1 MTAHDLDESDPG
13 RPSGTAVQASGQLEH
28 LAEGVAALAD
38 RAGADGAARLI
49 RHVNRPASAVARV
62 CVLGGM
68 NVGKSSLINQLA
80 GARCLPVSIHPT
92 SLAVPTL
99 VRASERP
106 VGAVEALE
114 GPLRVVSAGPDASW
128 LADAGL
134 ELVETPNWDAWS
146 LVRGGDHSGR
156 SEHRVGD
163 LLASAVS
170 SCDVIVI
177 VTSAPRALPAS
188 DVSRL
193 KALAGQPHCPPLL
206 VVVTRLDEMETAAEA
221 DDVMQRVRHQ
231 VALTAADVHV
241 TAGPGRLGEESEERL
256 EHCRT
261 LLAVLGTTHRRTGM
275 RARRRAQ
282 LLLATCELISSA
294 AERAMAAE
302 AGPDDPAR
310 TSAAAAWQ
318 AARTTALV
326 NWISLSAA
334 LDERRD
340 ELLGRITAQS
350 DHLRALCLRRLT
362 RELSQ
367 GQDAREFVRLRV
379 VPEVGVALQ
388 KVEGRITEQVEQALE
403 ADARWLQEALAAH
416 RSAAEQ
422 LSGIPEQRTT
432 GPIPDGRPSVWA
444 ERGSRTDAD
453 DRNTADPSKRS
464 AATEGS
470 ALIPEL
476 VGAGLQALLGSLV
489 PDAVAGLVGAAGTAL
504 AGDAFA
510 RRREQALDATINDL
524 QRAVDAGF
532 AEHLTTVAQR
542 LDRLYTR
549 LEARARE
556 GDEQWWRV
564 NGAAFAA
571 RPNSRGHWLTL
582 LEESR
587 ALRRSVRELVT
598 TWDEV

>member
-1 MTAHDLDESDPG
+1 MRA
-13 RPSGTAVQASGQLEH
+13 RGQLEH
-28 LAEGVAALAD
+28 LAEQVAALAD

-49 RHVNRPASAVARV
+49 RHVNRPAPAAARV
-62 CVLGGM
+62 CVMGGM
-68 NVGKSSLINQLA
+68 NAGKSSLINQLA

-146 LVRGGDHSGR
+146 LARGGDHSGHG
-156 SEHRVGD
+156 EHRAGD

-170 SCDVIVI
+170 GCDVILI

-206 VVVTRLDEMETAAEA
+206 VVVTRLDEIENAAEA
-221 DDVMQRVRHQ
+221 DDVVRRVRHQ
-231 VALTAADVHV
+231 VALTAADAHV
-241 TAGPGRLGEESEERL
+241 LAGPGRLGEENEERL
-256 EHCRT
+256 EHCRS
-261 LLAVLGTTHRRTGM
+261 LLAVLATTHRRTGM

-310 TSAAAAWQ
+310 AGAAAAWQ

-340 ELLGRITAQS
+340 ELLGRITAEF
-350 DHLRALCLRRLT
+350 DRLRALCLRRLA

-367 GQDAREFVRLRV
+367 GQDAPEFVRLRV

-388 KVEGRITEQVEQALE
+388 KAEGWITEQVEQALE
-403 ADARWLQEALAAH
+403 ADAQWLQEALAAH
-416 RSAAEQ
+416 RPAAEL
-422 LSGIPEQRTT
+422 LSGIPEQRPT
-432 GPIPDGRPSVWA
+432 GQIADGPPSVWA
-444 ERGSRTDAD
+444 DRGGRTDAD
-453 DRNTADPSKRS
+453 ERNTDAVDRNKADPPKRS
-464 AATEGS
+464 ASPGGS
-470 ALIPEL
+470 CLIPEL

-489 PDAVAGLVGAAGTAL
+489 PEAVAGLVGAAGTAL

-510 RRREQALDATINDL
+510 RGREQALDATINDL

-532 AEHLTTVAQR
+532 AEHLTTVTR
-542 LDRLYTR
+542 RIDRLYSR

-564 NGAAFAA
+564 NGAAFTA
-571 RPNSRGHWLTL
+571 RPDSRGHWLTL

-587 ALRRSVRELVT
+587 ALRRSVGDLVT
-598 TWDEV
+598 TWGEV